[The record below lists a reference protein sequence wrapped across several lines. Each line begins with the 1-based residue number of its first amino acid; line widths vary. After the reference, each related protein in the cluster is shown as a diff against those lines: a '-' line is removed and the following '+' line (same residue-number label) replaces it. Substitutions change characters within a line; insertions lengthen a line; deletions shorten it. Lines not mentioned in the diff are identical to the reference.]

1 MNKDEICNSKL
12 VEQFERGEVGPEGL
26 HHADHVRV
34 AYAYLCEMPLLEAIE
49 KFSCALR
56 RFAIA
61 HGKPDLYHQT
71 ITWAYLLLIQE
82 RRLRF
87 GDQGKWEEFAVK
99 NSDLLRWKNGVLQL
113 YYKPSTLKSDLAHK
127 AFLLPD
133 NLAAAEH
140 SPERSSL

>member
-1 MNKDEICNSKL
+1 MNKDEICNWKL

-140 SPERSSL
+140 SPERSAL